1 MNQNEIYDEP
11 PCSERPRDQPR
22 DPLLDRDP
30 LDRDCDEDEDCS
42 APIIAE

>member
-22 DPLLDRDP
+22 DR
-30 LDRDCDEDEDCS
+30 DEDCS
-42 APIIAE
+42 APIIRD